1 MAEASRRP
9 EPVVEI
15 CGPLPLSE
23 GICLHLLSEEDVAEL
38 HALIDAN
45 RARLAA
51 WLPWAAGQ
59 TLDDTARFIRRTNE
73 QLVENDGFQ
82 TAIVR
87 EGAIAGVVGYVGVD
101 WQNRSTSLGYWLGES
116 YQGKGTMTLAVQ
128 ALVDQALFVWHLNR
142 VEIRTAGE
150 NRRSRAIPERLG
162 FSQDGIL
169 RSSELVNGRYLDV
182 VVYSMLAAD
191 WRAERRSI

>member
-1 MAEASRRP
+1 
-9 EPVVEI
+9 VQT
-15 CGPLPLSE
+15 CGTLPLSE
-23 GICLHLLSEEDVAEL
+23 GICLRPLNEEDVAEL
-38 HALIDAN
+38 HALIVAN
-45 RARLAA
+45 RARLAT

-59 TLDDTARFIRRTNE
+59 TLDNTAEFIRRTIE
-73 QLVENDGFQ
+73 QFVENDGFQ
-82 TAIVR
+82 AAIVR
-87 EGAIAGVVGYVGVD
+87 EEVIAGVVGYVGVD
-101 WQNRSTSLGYWLGES
+101 WQNRSTSLGYWLGEN

-128 ALVDQALFVWHLNR
+128 ALVNHALSVWHLNR

-169 RSSELVNGRYLDV
+169 RSSELVNGRYLDI

-191 WRAERRSI
+191 WHAKQTP

>member
-1 MAEASRRP
+1 MAEASGRR
-9 EPVVEI
+9 EPVVGN
-15 CGPLPLSE
+15 CGTLPLSK
-23 GICLHLLSEEDVAEL
+23 GIGLRPLNEADVAEL

-59 TLDDTARFIRRTNE
+59 TPDDTAEFIRGTRR

-101 WQNRSTSLGYWLGES
+101 WRNRSTSLGYWLGES
-116 YQGKGTMTLAVQ
+116 SQGKGTMTLAVR
-128 ALVDQALFVWHLNR
+128 ALVNHALSVWHLNR
-142 VEIRTAGE
+142 VEIRAADG

-169 RSSELVNGRYLDV
+169 RSAELVNGRYSDV

-191 WRAERRSI
+191 WRAEQAP

>member
-1 MAEASRRP
+1 MAEASRKR
-9 EPVVEI
+9 EPVVET
-15 CGPLPLSE
+15 CSTLPLSE
-23 GICLHLLSEEDVAEL
+23 GICLRPFNEEDVAEL
-38 HALIDAN
+38 HALIDVN

-51 WLPWAAGQ
+51 WMSWAAGQ
-59 TLDDTARFIRRTNE
+59 TLDDTAKFIRRTMR

-82 TAIVR
+82 TAIVC
-87 EGAIAGVVGYVGVD
+87 EEAIAGVIGYIGVD
-101 WQNRSTSLGYWLGES
+101 WQNRSTCLGYWLGES

-128 ALVDQALFVWHLNR
+128 ALVNHALSVWHLNR
-142 VEIRTAGE
+142 VEIRPADE

-169 RSSELVNGRYLDV
+169 RSAELVNGRYLDV

-191 WRAERRSI
+191 WRAEQTL

>member
-1 MAEASRRP
+1 MAEASRRRQP
-9 EPVVEI
+9 AVKT
-15 CGPLPLSE
+15 CGTLPLSE
-23 GICLHLLSEEDVAEL
+23 AICLRPLGEEDVTEL
-38 HALIDAN
+38 HALIDEN

-59 TLDDTARFIRRTNE
+59 TRDDTAEFIRRTRK
-73 QLVENDGFQ
+73 QLMENDGFQ

-87 EGAIAGVVGYVGVD
+87 EEAIAGVVGYVGVD

-128 ALVDQALFVWHLNR
+128 ALVNHALSVWHLNR
-142 VEIRTAGE
+142 VEIRAADQ

-169 RSSELVNGRYLDV
+169 RGSELVNGKYLDV
-182 VVYSMLAAD
+182 VVYSTLAAD
-191 WRAERRSI
+191 WRTEQTP